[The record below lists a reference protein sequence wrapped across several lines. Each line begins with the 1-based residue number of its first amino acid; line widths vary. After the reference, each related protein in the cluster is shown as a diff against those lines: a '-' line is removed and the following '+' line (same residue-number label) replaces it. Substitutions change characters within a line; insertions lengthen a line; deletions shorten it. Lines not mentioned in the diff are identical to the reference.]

1 MKLLVIKEIFAFVA
15 DSDGVGEGIMGVKIG
30 DTWMALVGADM
41 DRIESLIPIADTI
54 KAKTGKDYKI
64 LKFSSREEL
73 TAKIKG

>member
-1 MKLLVIKEIFAFVA
+1 M
-15 DSDGVGEGIMGVKIG
+15 DGIS
-30 DTWMALVGADM
+30 GADM